1 MADSTKKKDKA
12 PDRPAVKLRPSGVN
26 QNGPI
31 WGFFDIPEV
40 PANVVVQ
47 DYDAEA
53 LGEALAEV
61 QQ

>member
-1 MADSTKKKDKA
+1 
-12 PDRPAVKLRPSGVN
+12 VKLRPSGVN

-40 PANVVVQ
+40 PTNVVVQ

-53 LGEALAEV
+53 LDEALAEAS
-61 QQ
+61 